1 MTMDMKMNR
10 IFITITLAIC
20 LCIGWTR
27 QALPTGKSGPQKT
40 PLTNIDADSQHC
52 RIASKPGSS
61 SVYKQLAKN
70 VDLSTVTF
78 DTPFGKAIEVLRNST
93 DPPLNIVVLWRDLSE
108 NALVERDT
116 PIYMEGIMGIP
127 FRTALELL
135 LRAVSSQPNELGYV
149 VDGGVIT
156 IATRASL
163 PIKMVTRV
171 YDVTDLVAPP
181 ANYSFGLPVG
191 LFGAAAGGFGRGW
204 MRQMPVRGFG
214 RGWRTYGRTAGGYA
228 GRSAMQYDPGRRRI
242 QASAI
247 SSR

>member
-1 MTMDMKMNR
+1 MDMKKNR

-20 LCIGWTR
+20 LCTGWTR

-40 PLTNIDADSQHC
+40 PANIDADNQNR
-52 RIASKPGSS
+52 RIVSKPGGSI
-61 SVYKQLAKN
+61 VYKQLAKN
-70 VDLSTVTF
+70 VDLSIVTF
-78 DTPFGKAIEVLRNST
+78 DTPFSKAIEILRNST
-93 DPPLNIVVLWRDLSE
+93 DPPLNIVVLWRDLRE
-108 NALVERDT
+108 NASVERDT
-116 PIYMEGIMGIP
+116 PIHMEGIMGITL
-127 FRTALELL
+127 RTALELL

-149 VDGGVIT
+149 VDSGVII

-163 PIKMVTRV
+163 PIEMVTRV

-181 ANYSFGLPVG
+181 ANYRFGLPVG

-214 RGWRTYGRTAGGYA
+214 RGWGTYGRAAGGYT
-228 GRSAMQYDPGRRRI
+228 GRSAMQYGPGRRRI

-247 SSR
+247 SLR